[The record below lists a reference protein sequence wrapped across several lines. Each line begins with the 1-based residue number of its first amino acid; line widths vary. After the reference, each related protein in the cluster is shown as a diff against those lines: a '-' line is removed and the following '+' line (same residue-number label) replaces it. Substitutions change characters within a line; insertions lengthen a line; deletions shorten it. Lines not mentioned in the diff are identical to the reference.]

1 MLFRSVSQSR
11 YGGVFRDV
19 VEWYENHP
27 YLIDSVFYRG
37 QHSGVPSWVSKRT
50 ITPFGVSEYPTYPRR
65 IVE

>member
-1 MLFRSVSQSR
+1 MSILFGCAAVMVIAI
-11 YGGVFRDV
+11 Y